1 MEILFNKYFK
11 ITMLF
16 IIIVILSID
25 IKLSKDLLDL
35 FKRVIIDIL
44 YFIFGYFSTKIYKG
58 E

>member
-44 YFIFGYFSTKIYKG
+44 YFIFGYFSAKIYKG